1 MDPSG
6 FDNPHEALVDSRT
19 AAGFLGVK
27 PATLYSYVSRGRI
40 RAFPGEGHRERRYL
54 RTDLERL
61 RRRADARL
69 GHEAVASG
77 ALRWGDPVLSSA
89 ITELRAD
96 GPWYRGRSAV
106 TLSRSQRFESVATL
120 LWDGWLP
127 PRPVRW
133 PRSPLLLPPSARR
146 ELSRMDDALGV
157 LLAGLS
163 WIRSQEHARAAPHGG
178 PPRVLVQQLLGLVAL
193 ACGSSPEAAL
203 AERTIA
209 AGFLRALGVSPRPL
223 ALRAVDSALV
233 LSADHE
239 LNVSSFAA
247 RVAAS
252 TGADLPACLVAAL
265 ATFTG
270 PRHGAE
276 SARVQALLMETGTAS
291 RARATLLARIR
302 RGEGLPGFAH
312 PLYREGDP
320 RAQVLLEHARRLGGR
335 RPRPMLATAL
345 ALTEQAQRLGLDGP
359 TLDLGLLA
367 LAHAIGA
374 PPVSASLL
382 FCVGRSAGW
391 VAHVQEQ
398 RASGELLRPRAR
410 YVGPRG

>member
-1 MDPSG
+1 
-6 FDNPHEALVDSRT
+6 VDART

-40 RAFPGEGHRERRYL
+40 RAFPGERHRERRYL
-54 RTDLERL
+54 QADLERL

-77 ALRWGDPVLSSA
+77 ALRWGEPVLSSA
-89 ITELRAD
+89 ITELRPD
-96 GPWYRGRSAV
+96 GPWYRGHSAV
-106 TLSRSQRFESVATL
+106 TLARTRRFESVATL
-120 LWDGWLP
+120 LWDGRLP
-127 PRPVRW
+127 HRPVRW
-133 PRSPLLLPPSARR
+133 PRAALLLAPSVRR
-146 ELSRMDDALGV
+146 ELGRMEDPLAV
-157 LLAGLS
+157 LLAGLA
-163 WIRSQEHARAAPHGG
+163 WIRGQEHARATPDGG
-178 PPRVLVQQLLGLVAL
+178 PPRFLVQQLLGLVAL
-193 ACGSSPEAAL
+193 ASGTSPEAAL
-203 AERTIA
+203 AERSIA
-209 AGFLRALGVSPRPL
+209 AGLLRALGIPARRL
-223 ALRAVDSALV
+223 ALWAVDAALV
-233 LSADHE
+233 LCADHE

-276 SARVQALLMETGTAS
+276 SARVQALLVETGSAS

-312 PLYREGDP
+312 PLYRGGDP
-320 RAQVLLEHARRLGGR
+320 RAQVLLEHARRLGGWR
-335 RPRPMLATAL
+335 SRPMLTTAL
-345 ALTEQAQRLGLDGP
+345 ALAEQAQRLGLDGP
-359 TLDLGLLA
+359 TLDLGALA
-367 LAHAIGA
+367 LAHALGA

-398 RASGELLRPRAR
+398 RVSGELLRPRAR

>member
-1 MDPSG
+1 
-6 FDNPHEALVDSRT
+6 
-19 AAGFLGVK
+19 VK

-40 RAFPGEGHRERRYL
+40 RAFPGERHRERRYL
-54 RTDLERL
+54 QADLERL

-77 ALRWGDPVLSSA
+77 ALRWGEPVLSSA

-96 GPWYRGRSAV
+96 GPWYRGHSAAALAR
-106 TLSRSQRFESVATL
+106 TERFESVATL
-120 LWDGWLP
+120 LWNGTLP
-127 PRPVRW
+127 ALPVHW
-133 PRSPLLLPPSARR
+133 PRTSLLLPPNVRR
-146 ELSRMDDALGV
+146 EMGRMEDPLGV
-157 LLAGLS
+157 LLAGLT
-163 WIRSQEHARAAPHGG
+163 WLRSQERARAVPDGG
-178 PPRVLVQQLLGLVAL
+178 PPRLLVQQLLGLTAL
-193 ACGSSPEAAL
+193 ACRTSPEAAL
-203 AERTIA
+203 AERSVA
-209 AGFLRALGVSPRPL
+209 AGLLRAMGLPPRRG
-223 ALRAVDSALV
+223 ALRAVNAALV

-276 SARVQALLMETGTAS
+276 SARVQALLLETGGPS
-291 RARATLLARIR
+291 RARPTLLARLR

-312 PLYREGDP
+312 PLYRDGDP
-320 RAQVLLEHARRLGGR
+320 RARVLLEHARRLGGR

-345 ALTEQAQRLGLDGP
+345 ALTEQAERLGLDGP
-359 TLDLGLLA
+359 TLDLGALA
-367 LAHAIGA
+367 LAHALGA
-374 PPVSASLL
+374 PPVGASLL